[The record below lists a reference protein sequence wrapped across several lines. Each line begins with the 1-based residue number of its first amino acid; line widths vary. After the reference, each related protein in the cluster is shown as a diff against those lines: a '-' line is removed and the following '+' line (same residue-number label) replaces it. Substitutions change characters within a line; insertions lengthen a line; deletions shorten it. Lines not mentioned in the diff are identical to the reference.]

1 MDTTGADRLA
11 RSNLQALLFPDVPRN
26 FPWARPVQLVLR
38 CVHIAAMALVV
49 GAIPFGAHFEAL
61 RVPILLTLA
70 SGVLLFAIDL
80 ARDLAILTQGSGVAV
95 LLKLGLLG
103 MGVLQ
108 PAARLP
114 WYLAATL
121 VASVGS
127 HMPGAWR
134 HFSFLQGKVMRYPD

>member
-1 MDTTGADRLA
+1 MTPAA
-11 RSNLQALLFPDVPRN
+11 MEPPKRSL
-26 FPWARPVQLVLR
+26 PWARPAQLVLR
-38 CVHIAAMALVV
+38 SLHIAAMALVV
-49 GAIPFGAHFEAL
+49 GGLPFGADFQRL
-61 RVPILLTLA
+61 RGAILLTVI

-80 ARDLAILTQGSGVAV
+80 AKDAAFLTQGSGVAV

-103 MGVLQ
+103 MGLLQ

-121 VASVGS
+121 VASIGS

-134 HFSFLQGKVMRYPD
+134 HFSFLTWKVMRTHD

>member
-1 MDTTGADRLA
+1 
-11 RSNLQALLFPDVPRN
+11 
-26 FPWARPVQLVLR
+26 
-38 CVHIAAMALVV
+38 MALVV
-49 GAIPFGAHFEAL
+49 GGLPFGAGYQQL
-61 RVPILLTLA
+61 RWPILATLL
-70 SGVLLFAIDL
+70 SGILLFAIDL
-80 ARDLAILTQGSGVAV
+80 ARDLGILLQGSGVAV

-103 MGVLQ
+103 MSILQ

-134 HFSFLQGKVMRYPD
+134 HFSFVTWKALRYPD